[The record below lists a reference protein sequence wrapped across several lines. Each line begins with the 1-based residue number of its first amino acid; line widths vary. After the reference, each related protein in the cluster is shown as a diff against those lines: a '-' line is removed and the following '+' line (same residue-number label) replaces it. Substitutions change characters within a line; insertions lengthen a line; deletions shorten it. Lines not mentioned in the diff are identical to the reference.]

1 MDMPRSFRGLIVFG
15 IKAGIAVIVG
25 TLTMVAIIYAFY
37 GIGLLVNLVGKY
49 FGWW

>member
-1 MDMPRSFRGLIVFG
+1 MPRSLWGLIVLG

-25 TLTMVAIIYAFY
+25 AITMIAIIYAFY
-37 GIGLLVNLVGKY
+37 GIGLLVNVVGKY